1 MNSYGTPSI
10 EIRAFKPVS
19 VIKIGWIAPENWLAA
34 QTRIRVL
41 RVNKCLRSMGYQ
53 SFIVQDAQEIIDK
66 NYDIAIIG
74 KSFDESSYNS
84 IKLLKQ
90 HNKKVICDI
99 CEDVI
104 GWPWVNEI
112 LRDSDKIVCCSYKL
126 EEKVKTV
133 NMNTIVI
140 EDAFEI

>member
-41 RVNKCLRSMGYQ
+41 HVNKCLRSMGYQ
-53 SFIVQDAQEIIDK
+53 SYVVQEAQDIINK

-74 KSFDESSYNS
+74 KTFDENSYNS

-90 HNKKVICDI
+90 HNKKVICDL
-99 CEDVI
+99 CESIFQFPYVI
-104 GWPWVNEI
+104 DI
-112 LRDSDKIVCCSYKL
+112 IKASDKVVCCSYKL
-126 EEKVKTV
+126 EEQVKQFNYNTV
-133 NMNTIVI
+133 VI
-140 EDAFEI
+140 EDAFET